1 MFHPGRNAHCG
12 PLDCP
17 HRRDAFTLIELL
29 VVIAIIAILAALL
42 LPALGKARL
51 KAQGIQCMTNHRQ
64 LALAWRMYSED
75 NNDTL
80 LYASP
85 DVFNTPALLP
95 YVWILGDMDWSN
107 PSNPSNWDVNQ
118 DIVKSPLWSYCGK
131 SANIWKCPADY
142 SKVSVSGQ
150 VLPRVRSM
158 SMNLFVGG
166 FGGQSGGLSGN
177 DWFTTGGDVWRI
189 YLKMSEMTDP
199 GPSKTF
205 LFLDMRED
213 SIDIGNF
220 APNMTG
226 WPDHPEQIGFY
237 DLPGSYHHRAG
248 GLSFADGHSEI
259 KRWRDD
265 RTMPPLVKNKGIL
278 DIYSS
283 PNNPDVLWIQDHTTR
298 KR

>member
-1 MFHPGRNAHCG
+1 MFQAGRNARCG
-12 PLDCP
+12 PLAFSP
-17 HRRDAFTLIELL
+17 RRKAFTLIELL

-64 LALAWRMYSED
+64 LGLAWRMYTED

-95 YVWILGDMDWSN
+95 YVWILGEMDWSN
-107 PSNPSNWDVNQ
+107 PSNPSNWDINQ
-118 DIVKSPLWSYCGK
+118 DIVKSPLWSYSGK
-131 SANIWKCPADY
+131 SPNIWRCPADY
-142 SKVSVSGQ
+142 SKVSVNSK

-158 SMNLFVGG
+158 SMNFWVGG
-166 FGGQSGGLSGN
+166 FGGQSAGLSGN
-177 DWFTTGGDVWRI
+177 DWFTTGGNVWRI
-189 YLKMSEMTDP
+189 YLKMSELTDP

-226 WPDHPEQIGFY
+226 WPDHPDQVGFY

-248 GLSFADGHSEI
+248 GLSFTDGHSEI
-259 KRWRDD
+259 KRWMDD
-265 RTMPPLVKNKGIL
+265 RTMPPLARDKGIL

-283 PNNPDVLWIQDHTTR
+283 PNNQDVLWIQDHATR